1 MRDWILQARW
11 CRLMVPSRLDKFK
24 QPVTQLLDLHHQ
36 VGCLAIK
43 SDTVVV
49 LMSKASLNLQ
59 VTGMHCTGCEHA
71 IESAAG
77 NLAGVESVKADHLTA
92 RVLIEFNSNI
102 VTQQAIESV
111 IRSTGYNVVQASDK
125 KWPLVYKVLLF
136 AGLLALVG
144 GVAFWGKSLMPGVM
158 QQMNAELSYAMLFG
172 IGFLTGFH
180 CIGMC
185 GSFIVSYAD
194 ATRSNAAAAVAHFSY
209 GAGKTISYSVIG
221 AGFGLLGAAL
231 TITPVM
237 RGSAAILAGLFLLL
251 FGLKMLNVIKSMGVL
266 SLRLPDAFVSKVNK
280 QINLR
285 KNPLLIGLLSGL
297 LLGCGP
303 LQAMYIMAAG
313 TGSPGEGA
321 TLLFF
326 FGLGTLPPLL
336 GFGFFA
342 SFLSRK
348 TIHDMIK
355 VSGILVIIMG
365 AMMLNRG
372 LTMTGSGLD
381 AGSVWQWLTSMSG

>member
-1 MRDWILQARW
+1 
-11 CRLMVPSRLDKFK
+11 
-24 QPVTQLLDLHHQ
+24 
-36 VGCLAIK
+36 
-43 SDTVVV
+43 
-49 LMSKASLNLQ
+49 
-59 VTGMHCTGCEHA
+59 MHCSGCEHA
-71 IESAAG
+71 VESAVG
-77 NLAGVESVKADHLTA
+77 NLAGVESVKADHLAAAVT
-92 RVLIEFNSNI
+92 IKFNDSV
-102 VTQQAIESV
+102 VTRQAIEAV
-111 IRSTGYNVVQASDK
+111 VRSAGYTVVAKTDSR
-125 KWPLVYKVLLF
+125 WSLAYKVLLF
-136 AGLLALVG
+136 AGLLLLVG

-158 QQMNAELSYAMLFG
+158 QKMNAELSYAMIFG

-185 GSFIVSYAD
+185 GSFVVSYAD
-194 ATRSNAAAAVAHFSY
+194 ASRSNAETVAAHFSY
-209 GAGKTISYSVIG
+209 GAGKTISYAVIG

-237 RGSAAILAGLFLLL
+237 RGSAAVLAGLFLCL
-251 FGLKMLNVIKSMGVL
+251 FGLKMLNVIPSMGL
-266 SLRLPDAFVSKVNK
+266 LAIRLPDAFVRKVTT

-285 KNPLLIGLLSGL
+285 RNPLLIGLLSGL

-348 TIHDMIK
+348 TIHEMIK
-355 VSGILVIIMG
+355 VSGVLVIIMG

-372 LTMTGSGLD
+372 LIITDSGLD
-381 AGSVWQWLTSMSG
+381 AGSLWQRIMPAETRLPPPTMQHHQQVSARNPGQ

>member
-1 MRDWILQARW
+1 
-11 CRLMVPSRLDKFK
+11 
-24 QPVTQLLDLHHQ
+24 
-36 VGCLAIK
+36 
-43 SDTVVV
+43 
-49 LMSKASLNLQ
+49 MSKQSIDLN
-59 VTGMHCTGCEHA
+59 VTGMHCSGCEHA
-71 IESAAG
+71 VEAAVR
-77 NLAGVESVKADHLTA
+77 NLAGVDSVKADHVAA
-92 RVLIEFNSNI
+92 RVKIEFNDNI
-102 VTQQAIESV
+102 VTRQAIESV
-111 IRSTGYNVVQASDK
+111 VRSTGYTVLTEADS
-125 KWPLVYKVLLF
+125 KWPLVYQVLLF
-136 AGLLALVG
+136 AGLLMLVG

-158 QQMNAELSYAMLFG
+158 QQLNAELSYAMLFG

-185 GSFIVSYAD
+185 GSFVVSYAD
-194 ATRSNAAAAVAHFSY
+194 ATRSNAEAMVAHFSY
-209 GAGKTISYSVIG
+209 GAGKTVSYAAIG

-237 RGSAAILAGLFLLL
+237 RGYAAILAGLFLCL
-251 FGLKMLNVIKSMGVL
+251 FGLKMLNVIPTMGFL
-266 SLRLPDAFVSKVNK
+266 SIRLPDAFVNKVTR

-285 KNPLLIGLLSGL
+285 RSPLLIGLLSGL

-303 LQAMYIMAAG
+303 LQAMYILAAG

-321 TLLFF
+321 MLLFF

-348 TIHDMIK
+348 TIHEMIK
-355 VSGILVIIMG
+355 VSGVLVIIMG

-372 LTMTGSGLD
+372 LTITDSGLD
-381 AGSVWQWLTSMSG
+381 AGSLWQRLMPVEIGLPLPAM